1 MSTDAPLKVDPAQ
14 LPQDVGVLQSLVVQL
29 VDSLQARDRR
39 IAQLERHMDLLVR
52 KVFGRSS
59 EKLDPRQLALFAKQ
73 DDAAVAEAI
82 PSPTPV
88 EEASPSPARTRRR
101 GRRRPDTLERREVI
115 YDLSEAEK
123 QAIAGD
129 GELVPIGEDVSEQ
142 FEWEPSC
149 LYVLR
154 HVQKK
159 YARRPALVESGESL
173 AEKNVVTAAKPP
185 QPIAGGSAGPGLLA
199 YVITSRFCDHLP
211 YHRQERI
218 FERHGLRLSRQTTCD
233 QARQLAEL
241 CQPLYALMIEEVLAS
256 AVLHSDDTPVKV
268 RNAHEKRQSTG
279 RFWNYV
285 GDVEHPLT
293 VFVYTPDRSR
303 DGPAEFLKHYRG
315 FLQADAYSGYDPI
328 FAGSNGAIVE
338 VACWAHAR
346 RNFFEARKSDPLR
359 AETALAYIRELYLVE
374 REMREHSQG
383 EWSELSWADR
393 AARIAGERQQRARPV
408 LDQFAS
414 WMERE
419 APGLLPK
426 EPLRQAI
433 EYARNQWVALCRYC
447 DDGRLAIDNNA
458 AEQAIRGIALGRKNW
473 LFCGSDRG
481 GQTAAVHFSLI
492 ASCARH
498 RLDPFGYLRDIYRRL
513 ATLLAGAPSRDTLR
527 ALLPDRWTNP

>member
-1 MSTDAPLKVDPAQ
+1 MSTDAPLKVDPDQ
-14 LPQDVGVLQSLVVQL
+14 LPQDVGLLKSLVVQL
-29 VDSLQARDRR
+29 VESLQERDRR

-52 KVFGRSS
+52 KVFGRTS

-73 DDAAVAEAI
+73 DEAAIHETN
-82 PSPTPV
+82 PPP
-88 EEASPSPARTRRR
+88 PAPPQEIIRQRRPGR
-101 GRRRPDTLERREVI
+101 RRRPDTLERREVI

-123 QAIAGD
+123 EAIAGS
-129 GELVPIGEDVSEQ
+129 GKLVPIGEEVSEQ
-142 FEWEPSC
+142 YEWEPSC

-159 YARRPALVESGESL
+159 YARRPALVESGPL
-173 AEKNVVTAAKPP
+173 PAEKNVVTAAKPP

-199 YVITSRFCDHLP
+199 YVVTSRFCDHLP

-233 QARQLAEL
+233 QARHLAEL
-241 CQPLYALMIEEVLAS
+241 CQPLYALMKQEVLAS

-268 RNAHEKRQSTG
+268 RDAHQKRQYTG

-285 GDVEHPLT
+285 GDLEHPFT
-293 VFVYTPDRSR
+293 VFDYTPDHSR
-303 DGPAEFLKHYRG
+303 DGPAEFLKPYRG
-315 FLQADAYSGYDPI
+315 FLQADAYSGYDRI
-328 FAGSNGAIVE
+328 FAHSNGAIVE

-346 RNFFEARKSDPLR
+346 RKFFEARTSDPLR

-374 REMREHSQG
+374 RELRERSQG
-383 EWSELSWADR
+383 EWNGWSWADR
-393 AARIAGERQQRARPV
+393 ATRIAQERQQRARPV
-408 LDQFAS
+408 LDQFAV
-414 WMERE
+414 WMDQQ
-419 APGLLPK
+419 APALLPK

-433 EYARNQWVALCRYC
+433 EYTRHQWVALCRYC
-447 DDGRLAIDNNA
+447 EDGRLAIDNNA

-498 RLDPFGYLRDIYRRL
+498 GIDPFAYLRDIYRRL
-513 ATLLAGAPSRDTLR
+513 PVLAAGTPTRDDLR
-527 ALLPDRWTNP
+527 CLLPDRWTSR